1 MSKYYIS
8 EGKRLA
14 RPLLDPSL
22 LQSPN
27 MKNQKIQY
35 KNVKILNIMLC
46 LVLNG
51 YICTCHTFYEL
62 CTTLQENCKSQSIC
76 CVFIKIWDE
85 HESGITRVHF

>member
-8 EGKRLA
+8 EGRRLA

-27 MKNQKIQY
+27 MKNQKIKY

-51 YICTCHTFYEL
+51 YICACHTFYEL
-62 CTTLQENCKSQSIC
+62 SYMQKTCDVAEKAILAKKNLRKK
-76 CVFIKIWDE
+76 CVNRDKM
-85 HESGITRVHF
+85 

>member
-1 MSKYYIS
+1 MSKHYVS
-8 EGKRLA
+8 EGRRLA

-27 MKNQKIQY
+27 MKNQKIKY

-51 YICTCHTFYEL
+51 YICTCPTFYEL
-62 CTTLQENCKSQSIC
+62 CTTFSRKLQIT
-76 CVFIKIWDE
+76 E
-85 HESGITRVHF
+85 HLLRFYHDMG